1 MAGCRQTARL
11 LAAMAAIS
19 CMAVMIGVVTVVM
32 HHRSMLKQVKLTNA
46 RSALKAEINR
56 QHKIGSQIKAW
67 VAASAM
73 KSNGQALKARFQQL
87 MDDSSV
93 PIPLEPEFHAARHAF
108 PMRRRSSLKV
118 VPSDDQSKN
127 AKGGNAELEAALE
140 KAVLSQAQ
148 RIKELEDKIYQMSD
162 KKAAAPAKEGKKAA
176 APAKEGKK
184 AHRRVKHKPA
194 LGSWDAAIA
203 ANSAEAGA
211 GALGTNVAYLY
222 NDLQKKGRHFEVS
235 SKSHGPD
242 LSNVDVHGKGDFS
255 RPQEEDVD
263 YWNEDEAQEP
273 KKTVRSTSVRSAE
286 VASKSEN
293 SAPAAEEQP
302 ATAADEEEEE
312 KYLDQKPP
320 LGSWEMAKFANNVEA
335 GGGSLGTNVA
345 YMYDSL
351 SNKGHY
357 KEVNPPWKEVE
368 DGSSVTESSNDDEFD
383 PWEEYKA
390 TKQQKLAQRR
400 VKEGTRPPGE

>member
-1 MAGCRQTARL
+1 
-11 LAAMAAIS
+11 
-19 CMAVMIGVVTVVM
+19 
-32 HHRSMLKQVKLTNA
+32 
-46 RSALKAEINR
+46 
-56 QHKIGSQIKAW
+56 
-67 VAASAM
+67 
-73 KSNGQALKARFQQL
+73 
-87 MDDSSV
+87 
-93 PIPLEPEFHAARHAF
+93 
-108 PMRRRSSLKV
+108 
-118 VPSDDQSKN
+118 
-127 AKGGNAELEAALE
+127 
-140 KAVLSQAQ
+140 
-148 RIKELEDKIYQMSD
+148 MSD
-162 KKAAAPAKEGKKAA
+162 KKAAAPAKEDKTAA

-222 NDLQKKGRHFEVS
+222 NEYTTLRLRPLLTHPALQPAEEGKALRGVEQEPWPRPLQRQWLLVKALQWLTGWQ
-235 SKSHGPD
+235 
-242 LSNVDVHGKGDFS
+242 VDVHGKGDFS

-286 VASKSEN
+286 VASKSEDA
-293 SAPAAEEQP
+293 APAVEEQP
-302 ATAADEEEEE
+302 ATAADDDEEE

-357 KEVNPPWKEVE
+357 KEVNLARKEVGMRIADVE
-368 DGSSVTESSNDDEFD
+368 GSGRGR
-383 PWEEYKA
+383 
-390 TKQQKLAQRR
+390 LL
-400 VKEGTRPPGE
+400 GH